1 MIHII
6 NSILKKNIKSSYLN
20 QLRGIN
26 NQGLNSYNSQTSD
39 HYNMDDVNYINYLI
53 MSLFP
58 WNKLTYPLILIFIA
72 YKEKQNMFWF
82 FKLLFDHLIWS
93 FNPFKK
99 IQLPKESLRKLVK
112 IADTDGTLELRK
124 GR

>member
-1 MIHII
+1 
-6 NSILKKNIKSSYLN
+6 
-20 QLRGIN
+20 
-26 NQGLNSYNSQTSD
+26 
-39 HYNMDDVNYINYLI
+39 MDDVNYINYLI

-58 WNKLTYPLILIFIA
+58 WNKLTYPLILLLIA

-99 IQLPKESLRKLVK
+99 IQLPKESLRKIVK

>member
-1 MIHII
+1 MVF
-6 NSILKKNIKSSYLN
+6 LKNIKSSYL
-20 QLRGIN
+20 RSTKRIN

-58 WNKLTYPLILIFIA
+58 WNKLTYPLILLLIA
-72 YKEKQNMFWF
+72 HKEKQNMFWF

-93 FNPFKK
+93 FNLFKK
-99 IQLPKESLRKLVK
+99 FNYQKSHCVN
-112 IADTDGTLELRK
+112 
-124 GR
+124 

>member
-1 MIHII
+1 
-6 NSILKKNIKSSYLN
+6 
-20 QLRGIN
+20 
-26 NQGLNSYNSQTSD
+26 
-39 HYNMDDVNYINYLI
+39 
-53 MSLFP
+53 
-58 WNKLTYPLILIFIA
+58 
-72 YKEKQNMFWF
+72 MFWF